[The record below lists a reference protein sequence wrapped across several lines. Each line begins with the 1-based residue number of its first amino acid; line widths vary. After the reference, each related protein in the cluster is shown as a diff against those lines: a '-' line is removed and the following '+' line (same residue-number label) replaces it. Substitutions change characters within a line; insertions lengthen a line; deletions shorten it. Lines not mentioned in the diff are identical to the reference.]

1 MPDGE
6 TPVSV
11 FVRNGMDRLWS
22 NPRFDKAALGVYTR
36 HWRAGLPMAIE
47 QEIVA
52 NCACLKVRMA
62 ARAVTRAY
70 DSVLRPLGLRATQL
84 SILVAIAIDG
94 AISIAAL
101 ASFLGMDRTTLTR
114 NLRPLEKEGFISV
127 GPEGWRRTRTL
138 EITRKG
144 RSRLREAL
152 PLWER
157 AQDALRQELGDQAWV
172 GVRDSLDRLLCTAR
186 SVSLEQASRQR
197 SATLRK

>member
-1 MPDGE
+1 M
-6 TPVSV
+6 TT
-11 FVRNGMDRLWS
+11 
-22 NPRFDKAALGVYTR
+22 A
-36 HWRAGLPMAIE
+36 

-70 DSVLRPLGLRATQL
+70 DTALRSVGLRVTQF

-114 NLRPLEKEGFISV
+114 NLRPLEDERLVSV
-127 GPEGWRRTRTL
+127 GPEGWRRSRTV
-138 EITRKG
+138 EITKQG
-144 RSRLREAL
+144 QWRLREAL

-157 AQDALRQELGDQAWV
+157 AQNAFRQKLGDQAWV
-172 GVRDSLDRLLCTAR
+172 GVHHSLDRLIRTAF
-186 SVSLEQASRQR
+186 STSLEEALPQS
-197 SATLRK
+197 SATPRAQIPDQKMP

>member
-1 MPDGE
+1 M
-6 TPVSV
+6 T
-11 FVRNGMDRLWS
+11 
-22 NPRFDKAALGVYTR
+22 
-36 HWRAGLPMAIE
+36 IE

-70 DSVLRPLGLRATQL
+70 DSALRPIGLRATQL
-84 SILVAIAIDG
+84 SMLVAIAIAS

-114 NLRPLEKEGFISV
+114 NLRPLEKEGLVSV
-127 GPEGWRRTRTL
+127 GPEGWRRSRTL

-157 AQDALRQELGDQAWV
+157 AQDALRQKLGDQAWV
-172 GVRDSLDRLLCTAR
+172 GVRHSLDRLIRTAR
-186 SVSLEQASRQR
+186 STSLEEASPQKSTTPRPQI
-197 SATLRK
+197 ANRKIP

>member
-1 MPDGE
+1 M
-6 TPVSV
+6 T
-11 FVRNGMDRLWS
+11 
-22 NPRFDKAALGVYTR
+22 
-36 HWRAGLPMAIE
+36 IE

-70 DSVLRPLGLRATQL
+70 DSALRPIGLRATQL
-84 SILVAIAIDG
+84 SMLVAIAIAS

-114 NLRPLEKEGFISV
+114 NLRPLEKEGLISV
-127 GPEGWRRTRTL
+127 GPEGWRRSRTL
-138 EITRKG
+138 EITKKG

-157 AQDALRQELGDQAWV
+157 AQDALRQKLGDQAWV
-172 GVRDSLDRLLCTAR
+172 GVRHSLDSLIRAAR
-186 SVSLEQASRQR
+186 STGLEDALPRR
-197 SATLRK
+197 SSTAKPRTADQKDA